1 MIPDII
7 PVSCEPSPLNCVA
20 VTTPTAFIPPARTL
34 IPVLAVTI
42 PRESTFLTSS
52 YVKVPPILTSP
63 ENVAAAATIFLIVMS
78 SEFVR
83 TTAPVLPK
91 TDVTKF
97 VVFPPLSPAKPIC
110 LT

>member
-1 MIPDII
+1 MI
-7 PVSCEPSPLNCVA
+7 PVSCDPSPLNCVA

-34 IPVLAVTI
+34 IPDLAVII
-42 PRESTFLTSS
+42 PIESTFFTSS

-63 ENVAAAATIFLIVMS
+63 EKVAAAATIFLTVIS

-83 TTAPVLPK
+83 VTAPVLPK